1 MRSGERAFSFQLSAV
16 SFEGGGLRGGF
27 GELRGLRR
35 GFGDLRGF
43 GRAGRCARRGFTLI
57 ELMIVMA
64 IIVILVG
71 VAIPHYQKSI
81 QSAKETVLH
90 NNLSA
95 MRNAIDEYSYDK
107 QSAPHTL
114 SDLVTGGYL
123 RDVPKDP
130 ITGSNDSWKIIME
143 DASQSV
149 NSTDPGIF
157 DVRSGSAKT
166 GLDGTAYSEW

>member
-1 MRSGERAFSFQLSAV
+1 MRSGERAFSFQRSAV
-16 SFEGGGLRGGF
+16 SFEGGGLR
-27 GELRGLRR
+27 R
-35 GFGDLRGF
+35 GFGDSR
-43 GRAGRCARRGFTLI
+43 RAGRCARRGFTLI

-95 MRNAIDEYSYDK
+95 MRHAIDEYSYDK

-114 SDLVTGGYL
+114 SDLVSGGYL

-130 ITGSNDSWKIIME
+130 ITGSKDTWKVIME

-149 NSTDPGIF
+149 SSSEPGIF
-157 DVRSGSAKT
+157 DVRSGSPKT
-166 GLDGTAYSEW
+166 SNEGTPYSEW